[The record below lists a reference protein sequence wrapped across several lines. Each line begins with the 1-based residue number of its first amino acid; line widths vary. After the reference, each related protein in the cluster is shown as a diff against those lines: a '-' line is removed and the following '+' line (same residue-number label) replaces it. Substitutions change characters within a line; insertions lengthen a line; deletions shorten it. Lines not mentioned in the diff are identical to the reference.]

1 MQTLE
6 SIAAVRGLVAAR
18 RRDGEGV
25 ALVPTMGNLHEGHL
39 SLARVARARAGC
51 VIASVFVNPLQFGPG
66 EDFERYPRSFGRDC
80 ELLEAE
86 GVDAVF
92 APPVAE
98 MYPAEAGQQ
107 TLVVV
112 PAFSR
117 MLEGESR
124 PGHFDGV
131 ATVVIK
137 LFNIVMPDVAVFG
150 EKDFQQLALIRRLVR
165 DLCLPID
172 IVGAPIVRDPDGLA
186 MSSRNQYLS
195 PAERRVAPALHRAL
209 EAASRRIAA
218 GDRAWPAIEAS
229 VTPSVAAWVLGAHH
243 IADSSAQLSLLARGA
258 GLVLLQS
265 ALVWL
270 FYLAVE
276 PYARRLPGWI
286 AEAIGRAAGKL
297 VPVRVGWTVVDD
309 PRHTHCRRW
318 IHRPDKIDLDPF
330 GEQTVR
336 AMMHPGYQN
345 PGIIEPAGPIDPE
358 VGVLA
363 CARPDGTRKAVYVNY
378 ACHLDCVGGTE
389 ISADYPGYLI
399 RRLQERL
406 EGSARAFYLLNVP
419 AGPDI
424 MNLPEIQPFQ
434 TQGSQGIL

>member
-6 SIAAVRGLVAAR
+6 SIAAVRGLIAAR
-18 RRDGEGV
+18 RRYGEGV

-51 VIASVFVNPLQFGPG
+51 VVASVFVNPLQFGPG
-66 EDFERYPRSFGRDC
+66 EDFARYPRSFARDC

-112 PAFSR
+112 PAFSH

-124 PGHFDGV
+124 PGHFEGV

-137 LFNIVMPDVAVFG
+137 LFNIVTPDVAVFG

-209 EAASRRIAA
+209 EAACRRIAA
-218 GDRAWPAIEAS
+218 GDRAWEAIEA
-229 VTPSVAAWVLGAHH
+229 
-243 IADSSAQLSLLARGA
+243 
-258 GLVLLQS
+258 
-265 ALVWL
+265 
-270 FYLAVE
+270 
-276 PYARRLPGWI
+276 
-286 AEAIGRAAGKL
+286 EACK
-297 VPVRVGWTVVDD
+297 V
-309 PRHTHCRRW
+309 
-318 IHRPDKIDLDPF
+318 
-330 GEQTVR
+330 
-336 AMMHPGYQN
+336 
-345 PGIIEPAGPIDPE
+345 
-358 VGVLA
+358 
-363 CARPDGTRKAVYVNY
+363 
-378 ACHLDCVGGTE
+378 
-389 ISADYPGYLI
+389 
-399 RRLQERL
+399 L
-406 EGSARAFYLLNVP
+406 EGSGFVPDYVAVRRTVDLLPPQAADAARELVVLAAARLGRTRLIDNQRV
-419 AGPDI
+419 
-424 MNLPEIQPFQ
+424 E
-434 TQGSQGIL
+434 

>member
-1 MQTLE
+1 VQTLE
-6 SIAAVRGLVAAR
+6 SIAAVRGLIAAR

-39 SLARVARARAGC
+39 SLVRVARARAGC

-66 EDFERYPRSFGRDC
+66 EDFERYPRSFARDC

-98 MYPAEAGQQ
+98 MYPAEAGSQ

-124 PGHFDGV
+124 PGHFEGV

-186 MSSRNQYLS
+186 LSSRNQYLS
-195 PAERRVAPALHRAL
+195 PAERRSAPVLHRTL
-209 EAASRRIAA
+209 EAAGRRIAA
-218 GDRAWPAIEAS
+218 GDRAWPAIEAEACKALEGGGF
-229 VTPSVAAWVLGAHH
+229 VPDYVAVRRAVDLLPPQEADAARELVVLA
-243 IADSSAQLSLLARGA
+243 AARLG
-258 GLVLLQS
+258 
-265 ALVWL
+265 
-270 FYLAVE
+270 
-276 PYARRLPGWI
+276 RTRLI
-286 AEAIGRAAGKL
+286 DNL
-297 VPVRVGWTVVDD
+297 RVG
-309 PRHTHCRRW
+309 
-318 IHRPDKIDLDPF
+318 
-330 GEQTVR
+330 
-336 AMMHPGYQN
+336 
-345 PGIIEPAGPIDPE
+345 
-358 VGVLA
+358 
-363 CARPDGTRKAVYVNY
+363 
-378 ACHLDCVGGTE
+378 
-389 ISADYPGYLI
+389 
-399 RRLQERL
+399 
-406 EGSARAFYLLNVP
+406 
-419 AGPDI
+419 
-424 MNLPEIQPFQ
+424 
-434 TQGSQGIL
+434 